1 MITRVLAVGLLAGL
15 LAGPTVAVLQ
25 AFTTTPIILKAEVFE
40 RGEAAPQASASP
52 RLQPAQ
58 YRSTDTNAR
67 VILVHE
73 GEHHAGETVAEAW
86 SPGDGIER
94 TLYTSTA
101 TIATAIGFALILIAS
116 MLAAGDTIEQRM
128 AVAWAAAGFAAT
140 GLAPAIGLSPE
151 LPGMAA
157 SDLAG
162 RQEWWLITAAATA
175 GALWLFLRADR
186 LVFRLLAIPLAL
198 APHVWGAPYH
208 AAEAVKSSVPP
219 ELAAQ
224 FAATSLAVQAILW
237 VLTGFF
243 VGLLWGRI
251 GGQRA
256 AAPARG

>member
-15 LAGPTVAVLQ
+15 LAGLSVAVLQ

-52 RLQPAQ
+52 RLQPAL
-58 YRSTDTNAR
+58 YRSTDMDAR
-67 VILVHE
+67 LILVHE
-73 GEHHAGETVAEAW
+73 GENHAGETAAEAW
-86 SPGDGIER
+86 SPGDGVER

-101 TIATAIGFALILIAS
+101 TIATAIGFALILIAG
-116 MLAAGDTIEQRM
+116 MLASGDTIEQRT

-140 GLAPAIGLSPE
+140 GLAPALGLSPE

-186 LVFRLLAIPLAL
+186 LALRLLAVPLAL
-198 APHVWGAPYH
+198 APHLWGAPYH
-208 AAEAVKSSVPP
+208 VAEAAKSSVPP

-251 GGQRA
+251 GSRRA